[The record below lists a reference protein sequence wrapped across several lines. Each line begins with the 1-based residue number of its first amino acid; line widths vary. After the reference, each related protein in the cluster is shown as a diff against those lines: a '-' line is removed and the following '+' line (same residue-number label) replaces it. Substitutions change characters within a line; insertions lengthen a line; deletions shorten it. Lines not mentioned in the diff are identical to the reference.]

1 MSLEREMSRGFFLNA
16 RLGVNGSQNASRSL
30 GTSAARGVA
39 SGLAAVTVVICRTSP
54 WEGLVGADDGSG
66 VVFFPVGAGTT
77 AGSPPLGPPPPPP
90 PPPARPAGG
99 GVGAGAGGGAPGPAR
114 GPDPPPSRRR
124 IPSRRD

>member
-66 VVFFPVGAGTT
+66 VFFCPVGARTIACSQPMGFGLT
-77 AGSPPLGPPPPPP
+77 AAAEATPAA
-90 PPPARPAGG
+90 PPPAAPPLPA
-99 GVGAGAGGGAPGPAR
+99 
-114 GPDPPPSRRR
+114 
-124 IPSRRD
+124 

>member
-66 VVFFPVGAGTT
+66 VFFCPVGARPAFGFGLIAEAEATPAARAPAT
-77 AGSPPLGPPPPPP
+77 PPR
-90 PPPARPAGG
+90 PARTG
-99 GVGAGAGGGAPGPAR
+99 PGR
-114 GPDPPPSRRR
+114 VR
-124 IPSRRD
+124 